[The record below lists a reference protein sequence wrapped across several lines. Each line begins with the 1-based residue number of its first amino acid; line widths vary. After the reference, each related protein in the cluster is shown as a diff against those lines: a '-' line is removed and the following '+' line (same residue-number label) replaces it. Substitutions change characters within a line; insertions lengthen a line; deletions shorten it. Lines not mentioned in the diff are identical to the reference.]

1 LLRYR
6 TGCALLLF
14 RLERRL
20 GLLRPLLE
28 LPLRLLLELL
38 PLRQRL
44 ERPLRQLQVRSLPGL
59 ERQRRLVR
67 RSAPKLP

>member
-1 LLRYR
+1 M
-6 TGCALLLF
+6 GCELLLF

-20 GLLRPLLE
+20 EPLRLLLE

-38 PLRQRL
+38 LRLLL
-44 ERPLRQLQVRSLPGL
+44 ELPLRQLQVRSLLGL

>member
-14 RLERRL
+14 HRRRRLERLRRL
-20 GLLRPLLE
+20 LELLPRLLLEPLLRRLLE
-28 LPLRLLLELL
+28 LPLHLL
-38 PLRQRL
+38 QG
-44 ERPLRQLQVRSLPGL
+44 RSLLGL

>member
-1 LLRYR
+1 M
-6 TGCALLLF
+6 GCELLLF

-20 GLLRPLLE
+20 E
-28 LPLRLLLELL
+28 PLRLLLEL
-38 PLRQRL
+38 
-44 ERPLRQLQVRSLPGL
+44 PLRQLQVRSLLGL